1 MTHFYRF
8 CQVFDSIDQGDFLR
22 VAAYRPSG
30 IKEML
35 PANWTRA
42 MEEIPQSPPW
52 PHCKVLRAPL
62 FPAGYEQEYNMFRL
76 KPGTPIPDFY
86 GTGERLLVSER
97 ARTVLETCDDFEH
110 EYIETEI
117 QDENRQRIN
126 EQTYYLLSIRRY
138 LRIDELGE
146 KLNTSNMKFF
156 ADPYEKDYLPV
167 LQNDPELMEKVALL
181 PLWRHR
187 LNQRIVYM
195 NEKVLVTL
203 REAGLT
209 GLKEYS
215 DPRGEPGETIA
226 RFEVR

>member
-42 MEEIPQSPPW
+42 MEEIPQNPPW

-62 FPAGYEQEYNMFRL
+62 FPAGYDQEYNMFRL

-97 ARTVLETCDDFEH
+97 ARAVLETCDDFER
-110 EYIETEI
+110 
-117 QDENRQRIN
+117 DKLRQI
-126 EQTYYLLSIRRY
+126 
-138 LRIDELGE
+138 G
-146 KLNTSNMKFF
+146 
-156 ADPYEKDYLPV
+156 
-167 LQNDPELMEKVALL
+167 
-181 PLWRHR
+181 
-187 LNQRIVYM
+187 
-195 NEKVLVTL
+195 
-203 REAGLT
+203 
-209 GLKEYS
+209 
-215 DPRGEPGETIA
+215 
-226 RFEVR
+226 